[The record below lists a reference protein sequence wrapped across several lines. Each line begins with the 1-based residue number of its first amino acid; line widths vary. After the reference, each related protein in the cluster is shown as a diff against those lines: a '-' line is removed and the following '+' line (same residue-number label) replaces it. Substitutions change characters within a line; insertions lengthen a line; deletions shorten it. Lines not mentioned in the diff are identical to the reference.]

1 MCSLIANVDR
11 LSFSV
16 IWEITP
22 SAEIVGTRFA
32 KSVIHSHAAMAY
44 WQAQEFI
51 DRKYVL
57 LLACA
62 CLTLCFLLVDAC
74 SCIAS
79 TCI

>member
-16 IWEITP
+16 LWEITP
-22 SAEIVGTRFA
+22 TAEIVGTRFA

-51 DRKYVL
+51 DRKYVM
-57 LLACA
+57 LLACGV
-62 CLTLCFLLVDAC
+62 FDAC
-74 SCIAS
+74 H
-79 TCI
+79 